1 MTLPLPTANQPIDYD
16 FINTLINEVNKISQD
31 VSSLNQSSKSSIKGN
46 QIRQSDMVFFGVEVQ
61 IPKPAQNVKYSEVR
75 IPFDGVSFRD
85 APIVTST
92 AKTAAKTL
100 NFTISV
106 ESVSSKACNLN
117 IIWAASP
124 PEGTITISVL
134 AAGQRAI

>member
-61 IPKPAQNVKYSEVR
+61 IPKPAATETYSEVR
-75 IPFDGVSFRD
+75 VPFEGVSFRD

-92 AKTAAKTL
+92 AKTAANNL
-100 NFTISV
+100 NFTITV
-106 ESVSSKACNLN
+106 DSVSSKACNLN
-117 IIWAASP
+117 IIWGTVKPST
-124 PEGTITISVL
+124 TITISVL